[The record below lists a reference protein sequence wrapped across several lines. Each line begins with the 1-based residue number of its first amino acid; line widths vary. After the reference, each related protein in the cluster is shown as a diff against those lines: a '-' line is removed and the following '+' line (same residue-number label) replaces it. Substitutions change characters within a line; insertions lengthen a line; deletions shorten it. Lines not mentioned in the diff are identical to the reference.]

1 MAALQAGAKAPD
13 ISLAA
18 VDGATFSLQEALK
31 KGPVVAAFF
40 KVSCPVC
47 QYAFPYFERVYKAH
61 AGQNITFIAISQDD
75 KRNTASFLKQ
85 YGVTFP
91 TLLDDPNGY
100 AVSNAYGLTN
110 VPTWFLIGQDGEIE
124 ISSVG
129 WVKQD
134 VENLN
139 RKLAGLHKTNLPSL
153 FKPGEEVRDFR
164 AG

>member
-1 MAALQAGAKAPD
+1 MAALQAGTKAPD

-40 KVSCPVC
+40 KGSCPVC
-47 QYAFPYFERVYKAH
+47 QYTFPFLERLHQVH
-61 AGQNITFIAISQDD
+61 GGQKITIVAISQDD

-85 YGVTFP
+85 YGVTFT

-110 VPTWFLIGQDGEIE
+110 VPSLFLIGQGGAIE

-129 WVKQD
+129 WIKKD
-134 VENLN
+134 IEDIN
-139 RKLAGLHKTNLPSL
+139 RKLAEVQKAPPPQL